1 MLTTR
6 YDKDG
11 TMLRKEDFELHR
23 RIDMYGC
30 GACDVLE
37 QDAGDIISFR
47 VLGMAELCLAMTNIL
62 ENIIILRRLLPLI
75 TCM

>member
-47 VLGMAELCLAMTNIL
+47 V
-62 ENIIILRRLLPLI
+62 
-75 TCM
+75 